1 MRLNRHFSK
10 EDIQMAK
17 RYANLLV
24 SHVPVCIG
32 CRWSRHW
39 KGKVCTESKR
49 TAIFS
54 DLTIQ
59 SYWEQAQVSWPR
71 SNPWSGSPWTTAV
84 EVLSP
89 NHWTSR
95 EFPPFGL
102 LMCVPAYWRIFFEST
117 ATVDSSG
124 EDLWTCT
131 ASGHVVHV
139 G

>member
-59 SYWEQAQVSWPR
+59 SYWEQAQVSF
-71 SNPWSGSPWTTAV
+71 AF
-84 EVLSP
+84 VL
-89 NHWTSR
+89 
-95 EFPPFGL
+95 F
-102 LMCVPAYWRIFFEST
+102 AYCIAQGT
-117 ATVDSSG
+117 PLSS
-124 EDLWTCT
+124 LVT
-131 ASGHVVHV
+131 
-139 G
+139 